1 MIDENYLI
9 KVAELMDTV
18 EYPKPSKR
26 LFAWDE
32 HIQIIT
38 VETDI

>member
-9 KVAELMDTV
+9 RVAELMDTV
-18 EYPKPSKR
+18 EYPKPSKK

-32 HIQIIT
+32 HIPIIT
-38 VETDI
+38 VETEI